1 MSKHNR
7 TSGRELN
14 DQDKYEI
21 DEDSRTQKAAIDAE
35 LSLET
40 GYSVKWSDTYYIW
53 TKSNLFSSEDPT
65 WKRRGVITVRVWRL
79 LAATISS
86 GEYFKSIW

>member
-40 GYSVKWSDTYYIW
+40 GYSVK
-53 TKSNLFSSEDPT
+53 
-65 WKRRGVITVRVWRL
+65 
-79 LAATISS
+79 
-86 GEYFKSIW
+86 